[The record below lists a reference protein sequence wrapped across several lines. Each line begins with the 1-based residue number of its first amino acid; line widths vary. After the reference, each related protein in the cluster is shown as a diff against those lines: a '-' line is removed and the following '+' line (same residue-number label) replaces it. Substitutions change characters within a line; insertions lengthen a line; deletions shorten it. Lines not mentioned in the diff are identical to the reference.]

1 MSKKKRSDDEHKNDP
16 QKGDDGFG
24 LIPPTGEVAQTPKG
38 DRPVSRE
45 SQLDLPQQPKADA
58 GEFKQMAWKG
68 FEEEEVD
75 PDPMIQFGEKGN
87 REEDELDMTPM
98 VDVTF
103 LLLIFFMVTAS
114 FTLQKSIEQPPA
126 NVEDPST
133 VVIEDPEEEDDYV
146 EVVIDQGNT
155 YYVTSREEEQV
166 ECPSDR
172 EMRARM
178 RDAKELTNV
187 TRLIIRAH
195 VDSLHKK
202 VVTVWDAGISVG
214 MDRIEIKTTDEDF

>member
-1 MSKKKRSDDEHKNDP
+1 MAKNRDEIPEN
-16 QKGDDGFG
+16 DGFE
-24 LIPPTGEVAQTPKG
+24 LVAPSENLNQMDVPNPVNKEPEIQQAAVLNEEGEDDYG
-38 DRPVSRE
+38 
-45 SQLDLPQQPKADA
+45 
-58 GEFKQMAWKG
+58 QMHWKG
-68 FEEEEVD
+68 FEEEEED
-75 PDPMIQFGEKGN
+75 PDPMVTFGQKSE

-133 VVIEDPEEEDDYV
+133 NVIEDPEEEDDYV
-146 EVVIDQGNT
+146 EVVIDQTNT

-172 EMRARM
+172 AMRARL
-178 RDAKELTNV
+178 RDAKNLAGA

-195 VDSLHKK
+195 VESQLKK
-202 VVTVWDAGISVG
+202 QVTVWDAGIAVG
-214 MDRIEIKTTDEDF
+214 MERIEVKTTDEDF

>member
-1 MSKKKRSDDEHKNDP
+1 MAKDPDQRDDQDDE
-16 QKGDDGFG
+16 GFG
-24 LIPPTGEVAQTPKG
+24 LVAPSNNLN
-38 DRPVSRE
+38 DE
-45 SQLDLPQQPKADA
+45 ADA
-58 GEFKQMAWKG
+58 QPVPVAEPEIQQAAVLNEEGEDDYGNMTWKG
-68 FEEEEVD
+68 FEEEEDD
-75 PDPMIQFGEKGN
+75 PDPMVTFGGKSD

-126 NVEDPST
+126 NVDDPSNN
-133 VVIEDPEEEDDYV
+133 VIEDPEEEDDYV
-146 EVVIDQGNT
+146 EIVIDQTNT

-172 EMRARM
+172 EMRARL
-178 RDAKELTNV
+178 RDAKNLAGA

-195 VDSLHKK
+195 VDSQLKK
-202 VVTVWDAGISVG
+202 QVTAWDAGIAVG
-214 MDRIEIKTTDEDF
+214 MDRIEVKTTDEDF

>member
-1 MSKKKRSDDEHKNDP
+1 MAKDPDQRDDQDDE
-16 QKGDDGFG
+16 GFG
-24 LIPPTGEVAQTPKG
+24 LVAPSNNLNDEVDAQPVPVAEPEIQQAAVLNEEGEDDYGNMT
-38 DRPVSRE
+38 
-45 SQLDLPQQPKADA
+45 
-58 GEFKQMAWKG
+58 WKG
-68 FEEEEVD
+68 FEEEEDD
-75 PDPMIQFGEKGN
+75 PDPMVTFGEKSD

-126 NVEDPST
+126 NVDDPSNN
-133 VVIEDPEEEDDYV
+133 VIEDPEEEDDYV
-146 EVVIDQGNT
+146 EVVIDQTNT

-172 EMRARM
+172 EMRARL
-178 RDAKELTNV
+178 RDAKNLAGA

-195 VDSLHKK
+195 VDSQLKK
-202 VVTVWDAGISVG
+202 QVTAWDAGIAVG
-214 MDRIEIKTTDEDF
+214 MDRIEVKTTDEDF